1 MLFIILF
8 LYYFILYYIIL
19 CYIILCYIMLYYI
32 TLYYIISIYI
42 LYIYIYIYIYII
54 CILYIQY
61 YTYIYIYMG
70 VVFPRLVDAR
80 GSIASSGESRSKMQ
94 VTRSTSVSLL
104 WATVLSLS
112 MCQKA
117 SFHMEASEDKTSKS
131 SGKIG
136 KICVQEP
143 LNPSNPQF

>member
-1 MLFIILF
+1 MLFIMLFYIIL
-8 LYYFILYYIIL
+8 YCIILYYVILYYVIL
-19 CYIILCYIMLYYI
+19 CYIILH
-32 TLYYIISIYI
+32 YIILYQY
-42 LYIYIYIYIYII
+42 LYIYIHIYIYVFYIYNII
-54 CILYIQY
+54 HI
-61 YTYIYIYMG
+61 YIYIYMG